1 MEKIKKISEKN
12 RYMSMLLVM
21 TVVLLV
27 FFTATKGKIL
37 WTPGTWKSIVEQF
50 PAYGVMT
57 LGVMFCFIIGNI
69 DMSFVMLADFA
80 TIMGVFYMQ
89 SQVREGMTN
98 SEILRVIGVAIL
110 IVLLIGAVGGFING
124 VLIAY
129 LNIPPVMATI
139 AMQLV
144 WLGLST
150 ALTQGDTQKCDEV
163 LTLYSSIG
171 HAKVFGFLPLPTLVF
186 LIMFVFCA
194 VLLKYTVYG
203 KKLYMVGTN
212 IKASR
217 FSAINTKRMVIG
229 TFMLCDV
236 LCCIG
241 GLLMVSTYKSAK
253 ADYGQSYTMTVILI
267 LVLAGV
273 LPDGGMGK
281 ISNVLLSIVVIQL
294 ISTGVNMFPQLNTYY
309 ANLIWGAL
317 LIAVL
322 ILGTFLNGNSLKIRK
337 TKKAAS

>member
-1 MEKIKKISEKN
+1 MEKMKEISKKN
-12 RYMSMLLVM
+12 QYMVMLLSL
-21 TVVLLV
+21 TAVLLV
-27 FFTATKGKIL
+27 FFTITKGNIL
-37 WTPGTWKSIVEQF
+37 WTVGTWKSIIEQF

-57 LGVMFCFIIGNI
+57 LGVMFCFILGKI

-80 TIMGVFYMQ
+80 TIIGVFFMQ
-89 SQVREGMTN
+89 SQVKENMTDGQ
-98 SEILRVIGVAIL
+98 ILGVIGMAIL
-110 IVLLIGAVGGFING
+110 IVLLIGAIGGLING
-124 VLIAY
+124 VLIAC
-129 LNIPPVMATI
+129 LDIPPVMATI

-150 ALTQGDTQKCDEV
+150 ALTQGDTQKCDEI
-163 LTLYSSIG
+163 LTLYASIG
-171 HAKVFGFLPLPTLVF
+171 HTKVFGFLPLPTLVF
-186 LIMFVFCA
+186 LIIFICCA
-194 VLLKYTVYG
+194 ILLKYTAYG
-203 KKLYMVGTN
+203 EKLYMVGTN

-217 FSAINTKRMVIG
+217 FSAINTKMMVIG
-229 TFMLCDV
+229 TFILCDV
-236 LCCIG
+236 ISCIG

-281 ISNVLLSIVVIQL
+281 ISNVLLSIVAIQL

-317 LIAVL
+317 LIIVL
-322 ILGTFLNGNSLKIRK
+322 ILGTFLNGNGFKM
-337 TKKAAS
+337 KKAKKV